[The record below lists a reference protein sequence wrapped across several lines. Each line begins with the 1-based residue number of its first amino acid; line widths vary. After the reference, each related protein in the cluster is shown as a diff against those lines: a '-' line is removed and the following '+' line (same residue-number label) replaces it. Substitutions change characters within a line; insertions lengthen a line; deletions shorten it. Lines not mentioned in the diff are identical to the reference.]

1 MNLSKKQ
8 LKEQNIILA
17 AEKVFGTVGFRNA
30 KMDDIAAEAGITKVT
45 LYAYFQS
52 KENLYMAITF
62 KGFQALVDSNYNTVH
77 HKQKEP
83 GIESALALM
92 EDFMSFC
99 EAHFLYSEAILDYF
113 SLIRSASDGMH
124 EVKLTDA
131 IKESIYYKKMQDIQN
146 FPFKLSAQEIERGQ
160 KDGSI
165 LNLTNPMF
173 LSLHAWMQIVG
184 YVKILNASSD
194 DTILF
199 NVDLKDLKTY
209 TLNVARAILKNDI
222 KLSSKYQIK
231 MPAEQV

>member
-17 AEKVFGTVGFRNA
+17 AEKVFGRLGFRNA

-77 HKQKEP
+77 NKQKEP

-99 EAHFLYSEAILDYF
+99 EEHFLYSEAILDYF
-113 SLIRSASDGMH
+113 SLVRSTSSGMH

-209 TLNVARAILKNDI
+209 TLNVARSILKNDI
-222 KLSSKYQIK
+222 KLSSKYQINLQ
-231 MPAEQV
+231 AEQL